1 MKLTIEEVKK
11 NIDEK
16 INSAAR
22 DLICDQN
29 KNNEITKAIIK
40 GEIMAY
46 TDVLSLLEILERE

>member
-16 INSAAR
+16 INSAAG

-46 TDVLSLLEILERE
+46 IDVLSLLEILERE